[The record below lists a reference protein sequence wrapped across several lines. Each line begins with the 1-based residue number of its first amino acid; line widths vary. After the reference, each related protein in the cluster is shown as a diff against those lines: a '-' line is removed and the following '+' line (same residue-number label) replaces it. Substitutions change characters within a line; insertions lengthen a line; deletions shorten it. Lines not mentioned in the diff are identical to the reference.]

1 MAQIGALT
9 VDLVLKTAQFVAD
22 LDKTSKGVAKSAT
35 QMQRSFATVEKSVSA
50 MTAGLAAFASARTIR
65 QIIRVTDQSLLLA
78 ATMSGPLGKAAQKFL
93 AQFEDLQNHFEIGL
107 AVGFLNEV
115 DAHLLNTQG
124 NLKSTQDVGM
134 KAGAALGAAFLGIL
148 QFIVDISD
156 GVQESS
162 RQLDAL
168 GKAVSDFANQPL
180 PSWLSWVDTLNDDL
194 AITINKALQLAG
206 LSANLP
212 TRADTQ
218 PLVTPDQ
225 SASGDAATSTV
236 TKLAASYTTLA
247 DAVTLAAMDTTQF
260 WNATVSTTAAGQAL
274 LETDQAHVALINQ
287 IGGPLEQYRLK
298 ILQIAQAHYTA
309 SDAARAQMNA
319 QLTLADEGLKA
330 ASSVTGALAQLFQK
344 NKGFAI
350 ANAVIN
356 TAEAITSALK
366 NPPGPPFSYAYAA
379 AAALTGAAQ
388 IAAITSAQPGNAKVP
403 TVKGAA
409 AVSAGS
415 GGGGGGGST
424 SQQAVTIHLEG
435 GPMFTK
441 EAVRGLITQ
450 IGEAVGDGARL
461 RVA

>member
-1 MAQIGALT
+1 
-9 VDLVLKTAQFVAD
+9 
-22 LDKTSKGVAKSAT
+22 
-35 QMQRSFATVEKSVSA
+35 
-50 MTAGLAAFASARTIR
+50 
-65 QIIRVTDQSLLLA
+65 
-78 ATMSGPLGKAAQKFL
+78 
-93 AQFEDLQNHFEIGL
+93 
-107 AVGFLNEV
+107 
-115 DAHLLNTQG
+115 
-124 NLKSTQDVGM
+124 
-134 KAGAALGAAFLGIL
+134 
-148 QFIVDISD
+148 
-156 GVQESS
+156 
-162 RQLDAL
+162 
-168 GKAVSDFANQPL
+168 
-180 PSWLSWVDTLNDDL
+180 
-194 AITINKALQLAG
+194 
-206 LSANLP
+206 
-212 TRADTQ
+212 
-218 PLVTPDQ
+218 VTPDT
-225 SASGDAATSTV
+225 SAAGDAATSTNQ
-236 TKLAASYTTLA
+236 KLAASYTTLA